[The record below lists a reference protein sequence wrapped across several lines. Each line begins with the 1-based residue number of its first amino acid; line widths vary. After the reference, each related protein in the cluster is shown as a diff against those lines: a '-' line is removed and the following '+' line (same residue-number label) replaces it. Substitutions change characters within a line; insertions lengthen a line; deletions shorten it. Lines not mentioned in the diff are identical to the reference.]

1 MSKNYDELVNS
12 FDDLILEN
20 GLDIMSVHAEMISS
34 VLVVDK
40 ETGNKLDFSKK
51 RLNNYEILR
60 VSNTVL
66 NGPIAKALAFER
78 LPEQFIN
85 LKNV

>member
-1 MSKNYDELVNS
+1 
-12 FDDLILEN
+12 
-20 GLDIMSVHAEMISS
+20 
-34 VLVVDK
+34 VDK

-85 LKNV
+85 LKTYEKDEESLMDYLYY